1 MTVIRPNSIS
11 GITSI
16 TAQAN
21 EINVFRSNGLIAGL
35 NLNGVNFN
43 TTAGISTLA
52 ALKVTG
58 NLDVEGVL
66 TYQDVTNVDSL
77 GIGTFRT
84 GINVSGG
91 QLDVGSN
98 IKLGNAGVITAT
110 SFVGS
115 GANLTSLPAQ
125 ATIANNADN
134 RVITGGSGVN
144 LNGESNL
151 TFDGAKLNIT
161 TNSAGFRITRNS
173 QYLELDANSGNGGD
187 QCVSSS
193 ANFRIQTGG
202 VGNSFERVRITSDGK
217 VGINDN
223 NPANQL
229 VVKAPGG
236 SGHTVSSVMS
246 GDATTRVTMQAVQ
259 GTEGRM
265 GMATNHPLAIYAG
278 ALERL
283 RIESDGQVV
292 INRPSGAVLADS
304 STKLEVYNSTENL
317 IFVANSTAATS
328 QDAGIIFAPAN
339 NVYGGKIIVT
349 SDEDFSTSA
358 NRSAH
363 MALYTRKDGTAA
375 ERVRIT
381 STGQFVVGNDPTV
394 GSGNIVHIEAPTSFN
409 SGETIVNIEGDNA
422 TAGPRLVL
430 HNNNTGASAHG
441 EILGADAGG
450 QSTSSIRFYNTDQ
463 SNNYGEIAFG
473 TRNQSGVPPTDRMR
487 ITKEGNIIYKDKDSG
502 HTGGGR
508 YSRTKT
514 VTTSGDAT
522 SSFMRFS
529 LDHGAIAGMIFLTAS
544 NSGYSV
550 AKTYA
555 FVAQYG
561 QTVTTNLLADTGSY
575 SGANISFTSSTNNNQ
590 HNFMVQ
596 VSGQNQEVNMTVIM
610 GNANQN
616 ITYTEL

>member
-1 MTVIRPNSIS
+1 
-11 GITSI
+11 
-16 TAQAN
+16 
-21 EINVFRSNGLIAGL
+21 
-35 NLNGVNFN
+35 
-43 TTAGISTLA
+43 
-52 ALKVTG
+52 
-58 NLDVEGVL
+58 
-66 TYQDVTNVDSL
+66 
-77 GIGTFRT
+77 
-84 GINVSGG
+84 
-91 QLDVGSN
+91 N

-409 SGETIVNIEGDNA
+409 SGETIVNIEGNNGNA
-422 TAGPRLVL
+422 GARLL
-430 HNNNTGASAHG
+430 LLNNDTGAGAYN
-441 EILGADAGG
+441 EILGVDAGG
-450 QSTSSIRFYNTDQ
+450 QSTSSIRFYNT
-463 SNNYGEIAFG
+463 
-473 TRNQSGVPPTDRMR
+473 
-487 ITKEGNIIYKDKDSG
+487 
-502 HTGGGR
+502 
-508 YSRTKT
+508 
-514 VTTSGDAT
+514 
-522 SSFMRFS
+522 
-529 LDHGAIAGMIFLTAS
+529 
-544 NSGYSV
+544 
-550 AKTYA
+550 
-555 FVAQYG
+555 
-561 QTVTTNLLADTGSY
+561 
-575 SGANISFTSSTNNNQ
+575 
-590 HNFMVQ
+590 
-596 VSGQNQEVNMTVIM
+596 
-610 GNANQN
+610 
-616 ITYTEL
+616 